1 MPIRRRNLPRFT
13 FPKACLP
20 KLSRP
25 PKKPPG
31 SIQNRAALGRS
42 SPAQL
47 ATGHLA
53 DARQAAETA
62 TQRGPE
68 DPRAW
73 IQLAASLNAAHD
85 FSTAKTAA
93 EQATQ
98 LAPGEARAWLNLAT
112 AYAGLDEY
120 RDAIPHAEK
129 ATQLEP
135 KNRAGWNLLAALY
148 RELNRTEEADAA
160 STRAR
165 ALDLP
170 PTDR

>member
-1 MPIRRRNLPRFT
+1 M
-13 FPKACLP
+13 
-20 KLSRP
+20 
-25 PKKPPG
+25 
-31 SIQNRAALGRS
+31 
-42 SPAQL
+42 
-47 ATGHLA
+47 
-53 DARQAAETA
+53 
-62 TQRGPE
+62 
-68 DPRAW
+68 
-73 IQLAASLNAAHD
+73 
-85 FSTAKTAA
+85 
-93 EQATQ
+93 
-98 LAPGEARAWLNLAT
+98 AT

-170 PTDR
+170 PTAR